1 MEQIIVFLCWVPT
14 EVKELGV
21 VIYNC
26 SRLAHDLI
34 KIFNSYWMMS
44 HRNASIPEPWPVTF
58 DTLFNHEH
66 PLLVN
71 LSGIPSSIYISVRSI
86 QSF

>member
-1 MEQIIVFLCWVPT
+1 MFLCWVPT

-44 HRNASIPEPWPVTF
+44 HRNASIPEHWPVTF
-58 DTLFNHEH
+58 DTLFTHEH